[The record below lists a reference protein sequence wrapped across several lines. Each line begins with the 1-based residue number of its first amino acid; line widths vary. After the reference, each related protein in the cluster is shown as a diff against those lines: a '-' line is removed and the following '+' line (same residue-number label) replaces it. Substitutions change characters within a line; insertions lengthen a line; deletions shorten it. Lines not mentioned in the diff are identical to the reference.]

1 MNSYP
6 HYAATAPSTT
16 LWSLLNVTFITWTT
30 LNYVDPSFTSSSTTT
45 VFVADPTAK
54 IQTYGGFTI
63 AVKLLTPNMPKFET
77 VNVPPDNSSGLSLF
91 SLALPAMSLTS
102 VAIYSRPFKLT
113 LETTGAIK
121 PWSVWTAKAML
132 TFLNCLMK
140 SWLH

>member
-1 MNSYP
+1 
-6 HYAATAPSTT
+6 
-16 LWSLLNVTFITWTT
+16 
-30 LNYVDPSFTSSSTTT
+30 
-45 VFVADPTAK
+45 
-54 IQTYGGFTI
+54 
-63 AVKLLTPNMPKFET
+63 
-77 VNVPPDNSSGLSLF
+77 
-91 SLALPAMSLTS
+91 MSLTS